1 MSRKRDQVA
10 KFLDLGNRVEVLSEC
25 IHDDVGSLDMNQ
37 LNGLMEKYYPSLE
50 NFFRD
55 VKSEEKVISIRAFLG
70 MDKVIFTA
78 QFDDKTSKTFTYT
91 DLDEFV

>member
-25 IHDDVGSLDMNQ
+25 IHDAGSLDMNQ

-55 VKSEEKVISIRAFLG
+55 IKSEEKVISIRAFLG

-91 DLDEFV
+91 KLDEFV